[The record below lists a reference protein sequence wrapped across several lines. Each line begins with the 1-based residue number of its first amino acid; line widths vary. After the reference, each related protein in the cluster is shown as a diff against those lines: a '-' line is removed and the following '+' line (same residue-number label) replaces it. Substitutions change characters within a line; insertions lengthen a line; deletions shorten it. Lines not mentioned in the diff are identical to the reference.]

1 MSEKHDLE
9 LLIRGHVPII
19 YIESFEER
27 RALDLINK
35 IALKTFLPVFKWSV
49 TEGLQRQDLNLG
61 TQKHVSDPEDVLRH
75 IKASE
80 LQGLYILLD
89 FHPYI
94 NEPINQRLLKEI
106 AMRFEGTLGKL
117 ILISPHMKLPISLDK
132 LSAKFHLRLPNTN
145 ELEQLIKEE
154 AALWQK
160 QNQTRV
166 QTDRATL
173 DRLIQNLSGL
183 TYKDAKRIIRNTIMD
198 DSAISETDLPD
209 VMDVKY
215 KLLNQD
221 DVLAFEYETAHF
233 SEIGGMQRLKTWLKQ
248 RHGVFRGDDELPKG
262 LDKPKGILLLGVQ
275 GCGKSLAAKAVA
287 GVWGVPLLRMDFGLL
302 YNKYMGETERNIR
315 QALHTAE
322 VMAPCVLWI
331 DEIEKGISS
340 GSEDDGTSKRILG
353 TLLTWMAENKHS
365 VFIVATANQIDD
377 LPPELIR
384 KGRLDEIFFVDL
396 PSEEVRERIFRIHF
410 DKRDIPTSDLDLKQL
425 AQASDGFSGSEIE
438 EAVNEGLYSSYN
450 DGKELGNKYI
460 LDAIK
465 STYPLSKT
473 MKGTIED
480 LRKWAQVRARL
491 ASNDM
496 IEPLLETSSE
506 EKPPILKQEKHN
518 PFI

>member
-1 MSEKHDLE
+1 MSEMHDLE

-27 RALDLINK
+27 RALELINK

-61 TQKHVSDPEDVLRH
+61 AQKHVSDPEDVLRH

-106 AMRFEGTLGKL
+106 AMRFEGTMGKL
-117 ILISPHMKLPISLDK
+117 ILISPQMKLPISLNK
-132 LSAKFHLRLPNTN
+132 LSAKFHLNLPDAND
-145 ELEQLIKEE
+145 LEQLIKEE

-160 QNQTRV
+160 QNNTRV

-209 VMDVKY
+209 VMDAKY

-396 PSEEVRERIFRIHF
+396 PSEKVRELIFKIHF
-410 DKRDIPTSDLDLKQL
+410 DKRDIPTNDLDLKQL

-438 EAVNEGLYSSYN
+438 QVIVSVIYANYSSDN
-450 DGKELGNKYI
+450 IIETEEVLNE
-460 LDAIK
+460 IK
-465 STYPLSKT
+465 QTRPLSIVMAEKIT
-473 MKGTIED
+473 H
-480 LRKWAQVRARL
+480 LRLWA
-491 ASNDM
+491 
-496 IEPLLETSSE
+496 SE
-506 EKPPILKQEKHN
+506 RTVPAD
-518 PFI
+518 